1 MQNQQLY
8 LKVHP
13 YLWEF
18 YRSFYGSEV
27 IDVKEHPLLSIRIKN
42 ILQTEP
48 QNWNRRKWSDF
59 RIIVLNIPYFR
70 TGNKRLNITYR
81 KFLDDRRQF
90 LISQELY
97 ADFKNALH
105 NFVLAY
111 VLAGGTQA
119 DAIRDFCTFYKL
131 EMNQVKTDSLKKS
144 WDRSELKEMWGI
156 KTGTLKKVKNPLKKV
171 STVSPYLIK

>member
-27 IDVKEHPLLSIRIKN
+27 INVKEHPLLSIRIKN

-48 QNWNRRKWSDF
+48 QNWQRRKWSDF
-59 RIIVLNIPYFR
+59 RIIVLNLPYFR
-70 TGNKRLNITYR
+70 VGNKAVNITYR

-105 NFVLAY
+105 NFILAY

-119 DAIRDFCTFYKL
+119 DAIRDFCSFYKL

-144 WDRSELKEMWGI
+144 WDRSELKEMWC
-156 KTGTLKKVKNPLKKV
+156 TNRETLKKVNNTEEKDY
-171 STVSPYLIK
+171 TVSPCLIQ

>member
-1 MQNQQLY
+1 MKGQQLY

-27 IDVKEHPLLSIRIKN
+27 INVKEHPLLSIRIKN
-42 ILQTEP
+42 ILQTET
-48 QNWNRRKWSDF
+48 QTWHHHQWSDF
-59 RIIVLNIPYFR
+59 RIIVLNLPYFR
-70 TGNKRLNITYR
+70 TGNKAINITYR

-105 NFVLAY
+105 NFTLAY
-111 VLAGGTQA
+111 VLAGGSQA
-119 DAIRDFCTFYKL
+119 DGIRDFCTFYNL

-144 WDRSELKEMWGI
+144 RDRSKLKEKWN
-156 KTGTLKKVKNPLKKV
+156 KERKKLKKVKTMGNYVDNL
-171 STVSPYLIK
+171 SPGLIQ